1 MATQLTEAD
10 ARESM
15 NAHVESKGLAI
26 QGRYGPNIGWN
37 ELLQLLDDRTYV
49 RYPCKISFDTTKL
62 QPGEFAFP
70 EPTSDALEDGF
81 VIHVH
86 PHFENQP
93 DAVPSLV
100 LYQLVAVN
108 YGEFASPDDA
118 ETFGAAALGL
128 SKNAYYESLCQLA
141 DQVPGSTGGCG

>member
-15 NAHVESKGLAI
+15 NVHVESKGAHI
-26 QGRYGPNIGWN
+26 RETYGTNLGWD
-37 ELLQLLDDRTYV
+37 ELMQILEDRTLV
-49 RYPCKISFDTTKL
+49 RYPCEIVFDASHL
-62 QPGEFAFP
+62 QPGEFAYP
-70 EPTSDALEDGF
+70 QPRSDALEGGF
-81 VIHVH
+81 TIHVH
-86 PHFENQP
+86 PCFINRL
-93 DAVPSLV
+93 DVLPSLV

-128 SKNAYYESLCQLA
+128 TKDEYYKAHCKLSDE
-141 DQVPGSTGGCG
+141 VPGSASCCG

>member
-1 MATQLTEAD
+1 MPTQLTEGD
-10 ARESM
+10 ARESL
-15 NAHVESKGLAI
+15 NTHVESKGLAI
-26 QGRYGPNIGWN
+26 QEKYGPTIGWN
-37 ELLQLLDDRTYV
+37 ELLQILEDRSCV
-49 RYPCKISFDTTKL
+49 RYPCRISFDTAKL

-70 EPTSDALEDGF
+70 EPTSGDALDDGF

-93 DAVPSLV
+93 DVVPLLV

-118 ETFGAAALGL
+118 ETFGAAALGF

-141 DQVPGSTGGCG
+141 DQLPSQ

>member
-15 NAHVESKGLAI
+15 NAHVESKGAHI
-26 QGRYGPNIGWN
+26 RDAYGPKLGW
-37 ELLQLLDDRTYV
+37 EELQLILDDRSCV
-49 RYPCKISFDTTKL
+49 RYPCKIVFDAARL

-70 EPTSDALEDGF
+70 EAKTGALEEGF
-81 VIHVH
+81 TIHVH
-86 PHFENQP
+86 PFFA
-93 DAVPSLV
+93 DRKDLVPSLV

-108 YGEFASPDDA
+108 YGDFASPDDA

-128 SKNAYYESLCQLA
+128 TKEEYYKTLCELA
-141 DQVPGSTGGCG
+141 DQLPAQ